1 MKQNPFVEDIET
13 YAQDIVDTVREP
25 LLMLDTTL
33 RVRSANRAFY
43 QTFQVSSEE
52 TENRLIYELGNGQWD
67 IPALRTL
74 LEDII
79 PTSSVFNDF
88 ELEHTFPIIGRRV
101 MLLNGRKLR
110 PGSHTEFL
118 VLAMEDVTERRRSE
132 ADLKAIETYAQ
143 NIVDTVREPLLI
155 LDTTLRVRS
164 ANRAFYQT
172 FQVSLEE
179 TENRLIYE
187 LGNGQW
193 DIPVLRN
200 LLEDIVP
207 LSSVFNDFEWEHDFP
222 AIGRRVMLLNA
233 RKLQAGHHGELLVL
247 AMEDVTERR
256 RSEADLKAIETY
268 AQNIVDTVREPL
280 LILDTT
286 LRVRSAN
293 RAFYQTFQ
301 VSLEETENRLIYE
314 LGNGQW
320 DIPVLRNLL
329 EDIVPLS
336 SVFNDFEWEHDFPVI
351 GRRVMLL
358 NARKLQAGHHGELL
372 VLAMEDVTERRRSE
386 ADLKA
391 IETYAQNIV
400 DTVREPLLILD
411 TTLRV
416 RSANRAFYLTF
427 QVSLEETE
435 NRLIYELGNGQWD
448 IPVLRTLLEDIVPLS
463 SVFNDFEW
471 EHDFPVIGRR
481 VMLLNARKLQA
492 GHHGELLVLAMED
505 VTERRRSEADL
516 KAIETYAQNIVD
528 TVREPLLILDATL
541 RVRSGNR
548 AFYQTFQVS
557 LEETEDRL
565 IYELGN
571 GQWDI
576 PDLRTLL
583 EDIVPKSSVF
593 NDFQLEHDFPVIG
606 RRVML
611 LNARKL
617 QAGHHGELL
626 VLAMEDVT
634 ERRRSEADLKA
645 IETYAQNIVD
655 TVREPL
661 LILDTTLRVRSG
673 NRAFY
678 QTFKVSLEE
687 TEERLIYELGNGQWD
702 IPDLRTLLEDIVPK
716 SSVFNDFE
724 LEHDFPAIGRRVM
737 LLNAR
742 KLQAG
747 HHGELLVLA
756 MEDVTERRRSEADL
770 KAIETYA
777 QNIVDTVR
785 EPLLILDTTL
795 RVRSGNRA
803 FYQTFEVSLQETE
816 NRLIYELGNGQ
827 WDIPDLRTLLEDIV
841 PKSSVFN
848 DFELE
853 HDFPSIGRRVMLLN
867 ARKLQAGHHGELL
880 VLAMEDVTERRRAEE
895 EIAKAKETAET
906 ANRTKSLFL
915 ANMSHE
921 LRTPLNAIL
930 GYSEML
936 QEEVVERQI
945 VGEFGT
951 DLEKING
958 AGKHLLTLIND
969 ILDLSKIE
977 AGKMELYLES
987 FDLTQ
992 MIDEVASTIRP
1003 MVEKNSN
1010 KLHIQRSPDL
1020 GLMHADQIKVRQA
1033 LFNLLSNAVKFT
1045 HEGNITLDAGRQS
1058 MDGSEWIVF
1067 RVTDTGIGLSPE
1079 QIVKLFQDFTQ
1090 ADASTTRKFGGTG
1103 LGLVLTRRFCQM
1115 MGGDV
1120 TVRSV
1125 SGEGSIFTIKLP
1137 AVTGETKSETAV
1149 EAAAALIS
1157 SEHDGEGDETMPPL
1171 GSCVLV
1177 IDDDPTQRDLI
1188 RRFLRKEGF
1197 SVRTAARGEA
1207 GIRLARQLRPAAIT
1221 LDVMMPGMD
1230 GWSVLTALKAE
1241 RDLRDIP
1248 VIMLTMVDD
1257 PDRGFALGASDIA
1270 TKPVNR
1276 ARLAQI
1282 LNKYTCPNPP
1292 CPVLLVED
1300 DATTRDMMRANMER
1314 EGWKVSEAENGRVA
1328 LERME
1333 RERPRLIVLDLMMP
1347 EMDGFEFAARVR
1359 QRVEWRSIPI
1369 VVLTAC
1375 DIGPEERLR
1384 LNGYV
1389 ETILQ
1394 KPGDSRDALLSQ
1406 LRDFLDDYISPRAM
1420 TVGAGS

>member
-1 MKQNPFVEDIET
+1 MRQKPFVEDIET

-88 ELEHTFPIIGRRV
+88 EWEHTFPIIGRRV

-110 PGSHTEFL
+110 PGSHTEF
-118 VLAMEDVTERRRSE
+118 
-132 ADLKAIETYAQ
+132 
-143 NIVDTVREPLLI
+143 
-155 LDTTLRVRS
+155 
-164 ANRAFYQT
+164 
-172 FQVSLEE
+172 
-179 TENRLIYE
+179 
-187 LGNGQW
+187 
-193 DIPVLRN
+193 
-200 LLEDIVP
+200 
-207 LSSVFNDFEWEHDFP
+207 
-222 AIGRRVMLLNA
+222 
-233 RKLQAGHHGELLVL
+233 LVL

-416 RSANRAFYLTF
+416 RS
-427 QVSLEETE
+427 
-435 NRLIYELGNGQWD
+435 
-448 IPVLRTLLEDIVPLS
+448 
-463 SVFNDFEW
+463 
-471 EHDFPVIGRR
+471 
-481 VMLLNARKLQA
+481 
-492 GHHGELLVLAMED
+492 
-505 VTERRRSEADL
+505 
-516 KAIETYAQNIVD
+516 
-528 TVREPLLILDATL
+528 
-541 RVRSGNR
+541 GNR

-557 LEETEDRL
+557 LEETE
-565 IYELGN
+565 N
-571 GQWDI
+571 
-576 PDLRTLL
+576 
-583 EDIVPKSSVF
+583 
-593 NDFQLEHDFPVIG
+593 
-606 RRVML
+606 
-611 LNARKL
+611 
-617 QAGHHGELL
+617 
-626 VLAMEDVT
+626 
-634 ERRRSEADLKA
+634 
-645 IETYAQNIVD
+645 
-655 TVREPL
+655 
-661 LILDTTLRVRSG
+661 
-673 NRAFY
+673 
-678 QTFKVSLEE
+678 
-687 TEERLIYELGNGQWD
+687 RLIYELGNGQWD

-756 MEDVTERRRSEADL
+756 MEDVTERR
-770 KAIETYA
+770 
-777 QNIVDTVR
+777 
-785 EPLLILDTTL
+785 
-795 RVRSGNRA
+795 
-803 FYQTFEVSLQETE
+803 
-816 NRLIYELGNGQ
+816 
-827 WDIPDLRTLLEDIV
+827 
-841 PKSSVFN
+841 
-848 DFELE
+848 
-853 HDFPSIGRRVMLLN
+853 H
-867 ARKLQAGHHGELL
+867 
-880 VLAMEDVTERRRAEE
+880 AEE
-895 EIAKAKETAET
+895 EVAKAKETAET

-936 QEEVVERQI
+936 QEEAVERNLA
-945 VGEFGT
+945 GEFGT

-977 AGKMELYLES
+977 AGKMDLYLES
-987 FDLTQ
+987 FDLTE
-992 MIDEVASTIRP
+992 MIDDVASTIRP
-1003 MVEKNSN
+1003 MVEKNAN
-1010 KLHIQRSPDL
+1010 TLYIQRAPDL
-1020 GLMHADQIKVRQA
+1020 GAMHADQIKVRQA

-1045 HEGNITLDAGRQS
+1045 HEGNITLEAARQN

-1067 RVTDTGIGLSPE
+1067 RVTDTGIGLSSE

-1103 LGLVLTRRFCQM
+1103 LGLVLTRSFCQM

-1120 TVRSV
+1120 TAHSV
-1125 SGEGSIFTIKLP
+1125 SGAGSIFTIKLP
-1137 AVTGETKSETAV
+1137 AVVSEPKSEGAAEAV
-1149 EAAAALIS
+1149 GAEAVIVS
-1157 SEHDGEGDETMPPL
+1157 RQEGVAEGAETLLPT

-1177 IDDDPTQRDLI
+1177 VDDDPTQRDLI
-1188 RRFLRKEGF
+1188 QRFLSKEGF
-1197 SVRTAARGEA
+1197 CVRTAGGGDA
-1207 GIRLARQLRPAAIT
+1207 GLRLARQLRPAAIT

-1230 GWSVLTALKAE
+1230 GWSVLLALKADP
-1241 RDLRDIP
+1241 DLRDIP

-1257 PDRGFALGASDIA
+1257 PERGFALGAAEFA
-1270 TKPVNR
+1270 TKPVDR
-1276 ARLAQI
+1276 ARLSQI
-1282 LNKYTCPNPP
+1282 LKKYTCPCPP

-1300 DATTRDMMRANMER
+1300 DQKTREVTRTILEK
-1314 EGWKVSEAENGRVA
+1314 EGWKVREAENGRVA
-1328 LERME
+1328 LESME
-1333 RERPRLIVLDLMMP
+1333 RERPWLIVLDLMMP
-1347 EMDGFEFAARVR
+1347 EMDGFEFVARVR
-1359 QRVEWRSIPI
+1359 KKLEWRSIPI
-1369 VVLTAC
+1369 VVLTAY
-1375 DIGPEERLR
+1375 DLTTKERRR

-1389 ETILQ
+1389 ETILR
-1394 KPGDSRDALLSQ
+1394 KGGDSREALLHQ
-1406 LRDFLDDYISPRAM
+1406 LRDFLDHRAAPRAINM
-1420 TVGAGS
+1420 PEREEALAIPT